1 MARDAG
7 VPLPA
12 ASAKAPCRCAKGLSR
27 HAQLAPYPRESRASQ
42 FRWIDPAPN
51 SEDYIQ
57 SRFTPA
63 LRTASKRPGLY
74 CPCRFV
80 RKLMEF
86 AQGTG
91 DSPDPRST
99 ARVNRACGV
108 CMRDDWKK
116 LEGHILHDKFPL
128 QKLLGSTSH
137 SAVFLTQSPPPQPK
151 TIAIKFV
158 TSGAKADSQTSF
170 LQRAS
175 KLRHPN
181 LLRLL
186 PGGRCRLAEMDLVF
200 AVMEYA
206 EENLGQ
212 VLPYRPLSE
221 KEAREVVGPLL
232 DGLNYIHS
240 QGFAHCHIK
249 PSNIMA
255 TDTQL
260 KISSDTALPLGEPRP
275 AYRAVDAYDAPEA
288 ATAPVGGS
296 SDVWSLGVTL
306 VELLTQQAPVS
317 SPESRADPIVPSTI
331 PQPFLEIALH
341 CLRRDPRLR
350 WTTAQIADCL
360 NLLPSRLPHPQ

>member
-63 LRTASKRPGLY
+63 LQTASKRPGLY

-108 CMRDDWKK
+108 CMKDDWKK

-128 QKLLGSTSH
+128 QKFLGSTSH
-137 SAVFLTQSPPPQPK
+137 SAVFLTQLRRPQ
-151 TIAIKFV
+151 
-158 TSGAKADSQTSF
+158 
-170 LQRAS
+170 
-175 KLRHPN
+175 
-181 LLRLL
+181 
-186 PGGRCRLAEMDLVF
+186 LA
-200 AVMEYA
+200 
-206 EENLGQ
+206 
-212 VLPYRPLSE
+212 
-221 KEAREVVGPLL
+221 AR
-232 DGLNYIHS
+232 
-240 QGFAHCHIK
+240 
-249 PSNIMA
+249 
-255 TDTQL
+255 
-260 KISSDTALPLGEPRP
+260 R
-275 AYRAVDAYDAPEA
+275 
-288 ATAPVGGS
+288 
-296 SDVWSLGVTL
+296 
-306 VELLTQQAPVS
+306 LTQ
-317 SPESRADPIVPSTI
+317 ETTSTKTG
-331 PQPFLEIALH
+331 
-341 CLRRDPRLR
+341 
-350 WTTAQIADCL
+350 TTARWFSLIRLFGRRQI
-360 NLLPSRLPHPQ
+360 PSIFLAFIPSSRT